1 MFDTELF
8 INEVSIR
15 PPLWDLKLKDYSNRD
30 LKSKLWIE
38 VARIVLSNWEQMTNE
53 EKNKEVK
60 ELQKKWRS
68 LRDCFAREKKNLK
81 LPSGSSQKKKK
92 KYVYFDQLLFLTAN
106 NTDRRTT
113 TNVPDEQP
121 DIRNENAA
129 TEENNEDLTEVVAS
143 EPATPNQV
151 APNQAAPNRIN
162 KKYRQTPFEMAVLKH
177 LTNAS
182 KPTDEEEEADKHF
195 LLSFLPMLKNLPVD
209 KKLWVRM
216 KFTEVMQQALAVER
230 YNPPPAFFAH
240 SSHQW
245 QQLPNVPNHP
255 QYNYPNWTDASP
267 RERQANIQSP
277 TPSESL
283 SNNNSDVFSV
293 FEEL

>member
-1 MFDTELF
+1 M
-8 INEVSIR
+8 
-15 PPLWDLKLKDYSNRD
+15 
-30 LKSKLWIE
+30 
-38 VARIVLSNWEQMTNE
+38 
-53 EKNKEVK
+53 
-60 ELQKKWRS
+60 
-68 LRDCFAREKKNLK
+68 KNLK

-121 DIRNENAA
+121 DIGNENAA

-162 KKYRQTPFEMAVLKH
+162 KNIDRLPLKWP
-177 LTNAS
+177 

>member
-1 MFDTELF
+1 M
-8 INEVSIR
+8 
-15 PPLWDLKLKDYSNRD
+15 
-30 LKSKLWIE
+30 
-38 VARIVLSNWEQMTNE
+38 
-53 EKNKEVK
+53 
-60 ELQKKWRS
+60 
-68 LRDCFAREKKNLK
+68 KNLK

-121 DIRNENAA
+121 DIGNENAA